1 MKKKAYYRNM
11 LSWRLEFCPYQACAR
26 FALECQRIQQRHQRL
41 SEWRIICETAKN
53 FKSVLLALPRP
64 DLWPLFPYR
73 SSYFKKKKVD
83 NAGLVIVAATTCRS
97 SCGPAVTNKT
107 VKNYDTNFK
116 ITSSKLLWVNI
127 YTRIQ
132 TNE

>member
-1 MKKKAYYRNM
+1 MIRLLFKNSKSPCKYCKISPLTNEKKSRLQEYPVLTPRGLNNYYNNELFDRPTRSAT
-11 LSWRLEFCPYQACAR
+11 LSINRWFCPYQACAR

-73 SSYFKKKKVD
+73 SSCLKKKK
-83 NAGLVIVAATTCRS
+83 RKS
-97 SCGPAVTNKT
+97 
-107 VKNYDTNFK
+107 
-116 ITSSKLLWVNI
+116 W
-127 YTRIQ
+127 
-132 TNE
+132 